1 MVCKNGLQKSLTK
14 IGYCTPAA
22 LPFISC
28 VQDRKSRD
36 AGVAC
41 VCVCVRE
48 FMCDACV
55 CAFDGCVCVRVCQYS
70 QQVCMCVCVC
80 AGCNRLL
87 TPGVFPV
94 GGGYRRREV
103 SSPLVGISQ

>member
-41 VCVCVRE
+41 VCVCESSCVMRV
-48 FMCDACV
+48 CVLLTVVCV
-55 CAFDGCVCVRVCQYS
+55 CGCANIHNRCA
-70 QQVCMCVCVC
+70 CVCVC
-80 AGCNRLL
+80 VL
-87 TPGVFPV
+87 GVT
-94 GGGYRRREV
+94 V
-103 SSPLVGISQ
+103 S